1 MPRTMRTS
9 HQRLSSLTRLL
20 PLVVLAWGLGACT
33 ALQQGGAES
42 KAPESKAD
50 EVPSAPPEDATI
62 SFQTP
67 AIKAYRKL
75 GANAIYKKYP
85 KRIYPGKIPPLVYA
99 VVVVETRVS
108 ADGTVKK
115 VGFSRTPSHAPE
127 VPPMIAQL
135 IADASPLPA
144 PPAGVG
150 EHTYVETWLW
160 DKSGRFQLDTLT
172 KGQRSR

>member
-1 MPRTMRTS
+1 MRSDFHPRPQAS
-9 HQRLSSLTRLL
+9 VWRLL
-20 PLVVLAWGLGACT
+20 TLLVLSCGLAACT
-33 ALQQGGAES
+33 ALQQGGQ
-42 KAPESKAD
+42 APAAAGKGEEA
-50 EVPSAPPEDATI
+50 VSAPAEDTTI
-62 SFQTP
+62 SLQTP
-67 AIKAYRKL
+67 AIKAYRKV

-85 KRIYPGKIPPLVYA
+85 KLIYPGKIPPLVYA
-99 VVVVETRVS
+99 VVVVETQVA

-144 PPAGVG
+144 PPANVG
-150 EHTYVETWLW
+150 AHTYVETWLW
-160 DKSGRFQLDTLT
+160 DRSGRFQLDTLT